1 MRFILFLLPTV
12 MAQSCG
18 DMRLD
23 YATAGCCTG
32 SDCEVS
38 VPHCDNTSPGMV
50 CYNGTNVIVKG
61 LLEALGFDIANQ
73 LTLKKN
79 LVPIRVESYCN
90 NEADTNCNA
99 NPMLAWPIGIG
110 TATHKIGIF
119 FLKDN

>member
-1 MRFILFLLPTV
+1 

-32 SDCEVS
+32 GDCEVS
-38 VPHCDNTSPGMV
+38 VPHCDNTSPGLV

-79 LVPIRVESYCN
+79 MIPLRVDSLCGN
-90 NEADTNCNA
+90 TDCQPGGFFISLGSAS
-99 NPMLAWPIGIG
+99 
-110 TATHKIGIF
+110 HK
-119 FLKDN
+119 FLDVFDDPP

>member
-1 MRFILFLLPTV
+1 MRFLLFLLPGV

-32 SDCEVS
+32 NDCEVS
-38 VPHCDNTSPGMV
+38 VPHCDNTSPGLV

-73 LTLKKN
+73 LTLKKS
-79 LVPIRVESYCN
+79 LIPIRDDSQCGGN
-90 NEADTNCNA
+90 NYGTDCTGTG
-99 NPMLAWPIGIG
+99 WFIDIGS
-110 TATHKIGIF
+110 ASHKIRDVF
-119 FLKDN
+119 EDPP